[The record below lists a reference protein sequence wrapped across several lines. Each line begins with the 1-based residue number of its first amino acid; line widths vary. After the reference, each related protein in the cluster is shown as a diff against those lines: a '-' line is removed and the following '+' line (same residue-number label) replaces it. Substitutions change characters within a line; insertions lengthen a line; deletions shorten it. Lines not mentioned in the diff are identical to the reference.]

1 MCYLLHEKYQHKLQL
16 VAEMRHQCKLPRGKS
31 RSGIQYMQQSSAA
44 CTRVR
49 SRVNAV
55 TFCKMHLVAT
65 SCCGSTL
72 KPNVVSRGMV
82 GRDGLLLI
90 AVRIGVGV
98 SFYITLQPCL
108 DPIYLTCTGPVEY
121 YILVLGLG
129 SACCSIHTYIVKN
142 LHVTY
147 CMTRFC
153 T

>member
-1 MCYLLHEKYQHKLQL
+1 MCYLLHKKTPPAQVAVDDYL
-16 VAEMRHQCKLPRGKS
+16 VCKWSICRNAPPVQVAKGKS

-55 TFCKMHLVAT
+55 TFCKMHLVART
-65 SCCGSTL
+65 CCGSTL
-72 KPNVVSRGMV
+72 KPNVVSSGML

-90 AVRIGVGV
+90 AVRIGV

-108 DPIYLTCTGPVEY
+108 GPIYLTCTGPVEY

-129 SACCSIHTYIVKN
+129 LACCFIHTYI
-142 LHVTY
+142 L
-147 CMTRFC
+147 
-153 T
+153 